1 MLRNNGSADYVES
14 YYWDQSAGYVGI
26 TRSLSG
32 RVVLLPGR
40 RPVGTILAIN
50 LHSELL
56 VVFKRTKTTELDF
69 ELWQLMEEVL
79 LALLCYHYTRTSEH
93 ASLVSSRDLKNLCV
107 TRLLVNQSFTWD
119 SKLISSLNSL
129 VIPRSVHCT
138 ECFFPP
144 SSTVIL

>member
-1 MLRNNGSADYVES
+1 MLQNSLV
-14 YYWDQSAGYVGI
+14 
-26 TRSLSG
+26 LSG
-32 RVVLLPGR
+32 SKWWIRWHNPSTFGPSCLTPGSKIQGR
-40 RPVGTILAIN
+40 LAGTFHAIN

-69 ELWQLMEEVL
+69 ELWQLMEEIL

-93 ASLVSSRDLKNLCV
+93 ASLVSSRDLKDLCV
-107 TRLLVNQSFTWD
+107 TRLLEDQSFTWD
-119 SKLISSLNSL
+119 SELISSLNSL